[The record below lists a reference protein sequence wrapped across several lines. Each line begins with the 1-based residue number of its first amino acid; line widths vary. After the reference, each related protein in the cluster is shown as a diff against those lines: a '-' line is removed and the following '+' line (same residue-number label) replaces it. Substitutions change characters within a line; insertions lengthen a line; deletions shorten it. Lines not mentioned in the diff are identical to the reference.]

1 MKTVNQMLFG
11 ASLFVAVSLAYADV
25 GSVTITTPADG
36 ATVTANTEHTLSFE
50 VNPGDNGD
58 HVHVYVDDKEDILRE
73 LKGDYILP
81 ELAPGKHTIGI
92 KVVNKNHTPTGA
104 EKSITVTAN

>member
-1 MKTVNQMLFG
+1 MKAVKRILFG
-11 ASLFVAVSLAYADV
+11 ASLLIAVPLTFADE

-36 ATVTANTEHTLSFE
+36 ATLTANTEHTLSYE

-58 HVHVYVDDKEDILRE
+58 HVHIYVDDKEDILRE

-92 KVVNKNHTPTGA
+92 KVVNKNHTPTGL
-104 EKSITVTAN
+104 EQSITVTAN